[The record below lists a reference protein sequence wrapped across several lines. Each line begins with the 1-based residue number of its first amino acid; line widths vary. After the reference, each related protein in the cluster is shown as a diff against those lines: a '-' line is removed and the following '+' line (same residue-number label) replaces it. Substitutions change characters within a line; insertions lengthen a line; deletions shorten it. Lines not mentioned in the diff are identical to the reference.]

1 MAQPS
6 TKARLATEFHASQGG
21 RTLIDIKNLSHIYP
35 NGYQALKTVDLQ
47 VKEGEVIAIIGRSG
61 AGKSTL
67 LRCINGLERAAAGTI
82 VVDGVDLMQANDAE
96 VRRLESRIGFIWQE
110 YNLIE
115 RISVLNNVLAGRLG
129 RSKSRSTWAFHFTT
143 EDRQIAVDALERLN
157 MLHRA
162 KFRADRL
169 SGGEKQRVGIARAVA
184 QQPSLILADEP
195 VASLDPELAEQV
207 MSDLV
212 KVAREEGVATLI
224 NIHDVE
230 LATQFCDRFVAIAQG
245 GVVYDGDVAGLS
257 DEVLNR
263 TYRFDREPKV
273 YGRNVLRQATEA
285 ATRLDDEADRLLR
298 EAERKIE
305 SAI

>member
-1 MAQPS
+1 ML
-6 TKARLATEFHASQGG
+6 T
-21 RTLIDIKNLSHIYP
+21 IKNLSHVYP
-35 NGYQALKTVDLQ
+35 NGYQALKSVDFSLKQ
-47 VKEGEVIAIIGRSG
+47 GEVVAIIGRSG

-67 LRCINGLERAAAGTI
+67 LRCINGLERAASGTL
-82 VVDGVDLMQANDAE
+82 VVDGVDLMSAGTSE
-96 VRRLESRIGFIWQE
+96 VRALQSRVGFIWQE

-115 RISVLNNVLAGRLG
+115 RLSVMNNVLAGRLG
-129 RSKSRSTWAFHFTT
+129 RNQSRATWGFHFTQ
-143 EDRQIAVDALERLN
+143 EDREIAVNALERVN

-207 MSDLV
+207 MADLV
-212 KVAREEGVATLI
+212 RVAREAGVATLI

-230 LATQFCDRFVAIAQG
+230 LATQFCDRMVAIAQG
-245 GVVYDGDVAGLS
+245 TVVYDGPASGLT

-263 TYRFDREPKV
+263 TYRFDRSPKV
-273 YGRNVLRQATEA
+273 YGRTVMREA
-285 ATRLDDEADRLLR
+285 VAAASRLDEEAERLLR
-298 EAERKIE
+298 EVDRKVG
-305 SAI
+305 SNV